1 MFAIF
6 KDLKYF
12 DLIFNSIPD
21 MVFMI
26 SRDKSG
32 EFYYVTANQS
42 AVDNLKFPADYAGK
56 KITELV
62 PAYSAKVIISM
73 YEKAVNTGD
82 AVLYEEIIEFPDDK
96 AGSPKTRQGWV
107 ESRLTPVFNEQGECE
122 YIIAITREIT
132 DRKNRERELN
142 RVKEQF
148 ELIFQNVADPVFT
161 FDEEGNYQHVNPG
174 FSKLF
179 GWSREELAANP
190 AISILPDAEKEKDK
204 FSEIL
209 TRLKNGE
216 VIENDFAERQTKN
229 GSTIRILASYTPI
242 LEEGRMTGGIA
253 VYKNITNV
261 EELREQLKE
270 SEDRYRIIV
279 ENSNDLIGVTDREG
293 KIVYASPS
301 HKRILGL
308 HPDFY
313 VGKSFLSFVC
323 QEDMSKVEDFLTRIL
338 ESGDSDEMEYRRLDK
353 SGRIIWV
360 HCKGGPVRNT
370 KGEVEKIV
378 FVSRDVSERKQKE
391 IALETQA
398 LHDELT
404 GLPNRTLFA
413 RYLEEAMSDTDRTGR
428 QTGLMMLDCDNF
440 KCVND
445 EHGHDAGDEVIREFA
460 RRIAAVIGTEQIAA
474 RLGGD
479 EFQVLLP
486 ELMEREKAKSISEGI
501 IAAMEEPFVI
511 NEVALYLTTSI
522 GIAYYSANEQK
533 TKEDLVKE
541 ADLALYQ
548 SKNQGKNR
556 YTIYQG
562 TANRIKGMKRS
573 WLRRLF
579 QKAQGK

>member
-1 MFAIF
+1 MFAKY
-6 KDLKYF
+6 KDFKYF
-12 DLIFNSIPD
+12 NLIFDSIPD

-56 KITELV
+56 KITELM
-62 PAYSAKVIISM
+62 PPYSAKVIISM
-73 YEKAVNTGD
+73 YEKALTTGD
-82 AVLYEEIIEFPDDK
+82 AVLYEEKIEFPDGME
-96 AGSPKTRQGWV
+96 GSPKIRTGWV
-107 ESRLTPVFNEQGECE
+107 ESRLTPVLNEQGECE

-132 DRKNRERELN
+132 NRKNRERELS

-148 ELIFQNVADPVFT
+148 ELIFQNVADAVFT
-161 FDEEGNYQHVNPG
+161 FDEEGNYQHVNPA

-179 GWSREELAANP
+179 GWSRDELTANP
-190 AISILPDAEKEKDK
+190 AISILPESERERDK

-229 GSTIRILASYTPI
+229 GSTIRVLASYTPI
-242 LEEGRMTGGIA
+242 LEDGRMNGGIA

-261 EELREQLKE
+261 EELREQLRE

-279 ENSNDLIGVTDREG
+279 ENSNDLIRVTDSQGE
-293 KIVYASPS
+293 IVYASPS
-301 HKRILGL
+301 HERILGL
-308 HPDFY
+308 HPGFFE
-313 VGKSFLSFVC
+313 GKSFLSFVH
-323 QEDMSKVEDFLTRIL
+323 QEDMHKVSEFFKRIL
-338 ESGDSDEMEYRRLDK
+338 DSGESDEMEYRRLDK
-353 SGRIIWV
+353 HGNVIWV
-360 HCKGGPVRNT
+360 HSKGGPVRNT

-391 IALETQA
+391 IALEAQA

-404 GLPNRTLFA
+404 GLPNRTLFT
-413 RYLEEAMSDTDRTGR
+413 RYLDEAMSDTDRTGA
-428 QTGLMMLDCDNF
+428 QTVLMMLDCDNF
-440 KCVND
+440 KSVND
-445 EHGHDAGDEVIREFA
+445 EHGHHAGDEVIREFA
-460 RRIAAVIGTEQIAA
+460 RRITAVIDADQIAA

-486 ELMEREKAKSISEGI
+486 ESMKREKAKTISERI
-501 IAAMEEPFVI
+501 ITAMEEPFVI
-511 NEVALYLTTSI
+511 NEVKLYLTTSI
-522 GIAYYSANEQK
+522 GISFYAANEQK
-533 TKEDLVKE
+533 TKEVLVKE

-562 TANRIKGMKRS
+562 AANKKQAVNSS
-573 WLRRLF
+573 WLKRLF
-579 QKAQGK
+579 QKKLGE